1 MTESQNTGTFR
12 VLAACLLGAAMFA
25 VLPASA
31 TTPIRDII
39 RLAVAPGQRLVTSAV
54 ATTQSRWQQ
63 VLDEKLATQQQ
74 EFDQLHAEIA
84 QSQFRER
91 RALLAVESAA
101 QELASVRRNGA
112 SPFAVETAQP
122 LLRPHSIRA
131 AVLGREI
138 LSELKSRRILDR
150 GDTDG
155 VAADLWV
162 LNGEFPI
169 VQAGSELSVADGL
182 PVFAGRCIVGRIVD
196 AGRWTSSLQFVT
208 EPGFR
213 ARAFIAR
220 VNYDG
225 PNATQFSFGA
235 EGLIEGRSDLKQNGL
250 CELAQIPATEQV
262 EVGMPVYSPPGHAV
276 DAPMLFGHVVSAE
289 VPPGALHWVI
299 NVSPA
304 ADLDNIHNVEIV
316 VPKLSTDFGSP
327 SQENRQRPTL
337 PSSDQETPLTNV
349 LSPQILSD
357 DQQPGNAS
365 EITSQ
370 NDQKKLT
377 TEAPRRRG
385 KTLLTNSV
393 SLCLCGSNRK
403 VISSNFRCRLIHP
416 GSRGGL
422 DS

>member
-1 MTESQNTGTFR
+1 MKESDQTGTFR

-39 RLAVAPGQRLVTSAV
+39 RLAVSPGQRLVTSAV
-54 ATTQSRWQQ
+54 STTQSRWQQ
-63 VLDEKLATQQQ
+63 MLDEKLSVQQQ
-74 EFDQLHAEIA
+74 ELDRLQGEIA
-84 QSQFRER
+84 QSQLRER
-91 RALLAVESAA
+91 RALLAAESAS

-112 SPFAVETAQP
+112 SPFVVETAQP
-122 LLRPHSIRA
+122 LIQPDAVRA
-131 AVLGREI
+131 AVLGRDI

-169 VQAGSELSVADGL
+169 VQAGSERSIADGL

-213 ARAFIAR
+213 ARAVIAR
-220 VNYDG
+220 VSGDH
-225 PNATQFSFGA
+225 PNVTQFSFGS
-235 EGLIEGRSDLKQNGL
+235 EGLIEGRSDLKQKGL

-262 EVGMPVYSPPGHAV
+262 DAGMPVYSPPGHAV

-299 NVSPA
+299 NVRPA
-304 ADLDNIHNVEIV
+304 VDPKNITNVEIV
-316 VPKLSTDFGSP
+316 VPRLSTDFGSDT
-327 SQENRQRPTL
+327 PTKTFK
-337 PSSDQETPLTNV
+337 PTSSDTQVSPRDVTRRSRTEFDSG
-349 LSPQILSD
+349 LSGGVPVSHYGSSD
-357 DQQPGNAS
+357 S
-365 EITSQ
+365 
-370 NDQKKLT
+370 
-377 TEAPRRRG
+377 
-385 KTLLTNSV
+385 
-393 SLCLCGSNRK
+393 
-403 VISSNFRCRLIHP
+403 
-416 GSRGGL
+416 
-422 DS
+422 

>member
-39 RLAVAPGQRLVTSAV
+39 RLAVAPGQRMVTSAV
-54 ATTQSRWQQ
+54 TATQSRWQQ
-63 VLDEKLATQQQ
+63 MLDEKLTTQQQ
-74 EFDQLHAEIA
+74 QLDQLHGEIA
-84 QSQFRER
+84 QSQLRER
-91 RALLAVESAA
+91 RALLTAESAS
-101 QELASVRRNGA
+101 QELANVRRNGA

-122 LLRPHSIRA
+122 LLRPHAIRA

-169 VQAGSELSVADGL
+169 VQAGSELSVADGQ
-182 PVFAGRCIVGRIVD
+182 PVFAGRCIVGRIVE
-196 AGRWTSSLQFVT
+196 AGRWTSSLQYVT

-213 ARAFIAR
+213 ARAVIAR
-220 VNYDG
+220 VNADG
-225 PNATQFSFGA
+225 TNATQFSFGS
-235 EGLIEGRSDLKQNGL
+235 EGLIEGRSDLKQKGL

-262 EVGMPVYSPPGHAV
+262 DVGMPVYSPPGHAV

-304 ADLDNIHNVEIV
+304 ADLNNIRNVEIV

-327 SQENRQRPTL
+327 SLENRLRPVL
-337 PSSDQETPLTNV
+337 PSSDQQTPLTDV
-349 LSPQILSD
+349 LSPQIPTRD
-357 DQQPGNAS
+357 PQPRNAS

-377 TEAPRRRG
+377 TETQRRRG
-385 KTLLTNSV
+385 KTLLPNSV
-393 SLCLCGSNRK
+393 SLCLCGSNPR
-403 VISSNFRCRLIHP
+403 VIPNNFLSRLIHP
-416 GSRGGL
+416 GSRGGS

>member
-1 MTESQNTGTFR
+1 MTESHQTGTFR

-54 ATTQSRWQQ
+54 ATTESRWQQ
-63 VLDEKLATQQQ
+63 MLNEKLVTQRQQ
-74 EFDQLHAEIA
+74 LDQLYGEIA
-84 QSQFRER
+84 QSQLRER
-91 RALLAVESAA
+91 RAWLVAESAS

-112 SPFAVETAQP
+112 TPFAVETAQP
-122 LLRPHSIRA
+122 LLRPHAIRA

-213 ARAFIAR
+213 ARAVIAR
-220 VNYDG
+220 VNTDG
-225 PNATQFSFGA
+225 PTDNPNSRQFSFGA
-235 EGLIEGRSDLKQNGL
+235 EGLIEGRSDLKQQGL

-262 EVGMPVYSPPGHAV
+262 DVGMSVYSPPGHAV

-299 NVSPA
+299 NVRPA
-304 ADLDNIHNVEIV
+304 ADLDHVRNVEIV
-316 VPKLSTDFGSP
+316 VPKLSTDFKSSNPDADLAGARLGRTSRPVDSQSAPGPQSLTP
-327 SQENRQRPTL
+327 SARTTGATPT
-337 PSSDQETPLTNV
+337 
-349 LSPQILSD
+349 
-357 DQQPGNAS
+357 NAVS
-365 EITSQ
+365 QQ
-370 NDQKKLT
+370 ND
-377 TEAPRRRG
+377 
-385 KTLLTNSV
+385 S
-393 SLCLCGSNRK
+393 SLSGNVPLR
-403 VISSNFRCRLIHP
+403 H
-416 GSRGGL
+416 RGGS